1 MILDHVLLPIEIFLL
16 LTSKFVKSFVNTMF
30 TTGNHVR
37 LDISIW
43 KMGPKSGTLE
53 EWMHRV
59 LWYPGQKFWRREE
72 NQDPRHVCL
81 TKTLFYAHHLVIHI
95 SSYMLITCCFSWHIN
110 SLKVWSNSNSLCCR
124 TSYWHQ
130 LIICSVFSC
139 SSFYPVPQKSFFS
152 SQQHLTFGWHV
163 ACGYDVFEMLYM
175 LGALSVPEGDL

>member
-1 MILDHVLLPIEIFLL
+1 MLL
-16 LTSKFVKSFVNTMF
+16 LFTSSFIKLFLTVYCRKPCKIGYKYLEDGTK
-30 TTGNHVR
+30 VR
-37 LDISIW
+37 YARG
-43 KMGPKSGTLE
+43 MNASGAVIPRPEILKE
-53 EWMHRV
+53 
-59 LWYPGQKFWRREE
+59 RRK
-72 NQDPRHVCL
+72 PRPTSRMS

-124 TSYWHQ
+124 TSYWYQ